1 MSILTKRAFIK
12 SLVSALFGAMIAV
25 PSLFGHLAKSR
36 SLRVSMKDTN
46 SQLRSGVRR
55 RLARI
60 QVSSVEEA
68 FRLANRKTEIEIA
81 KV

>member
-1 MSILTKRAFIK
+1 
-12 SLVSALFGAMIAV
+12 
-25 PSLFGHLAKSR
+25 
-36 SLRVSMKDTN
+36 MKDTN